1 MIITLT
7 GSNSFMLKQEL
18 ERLKNEF
25 ISKYGDLA
33 YEKVDGEEVPAERLI
48 EAAQSLPFLAP
59 EKLVVLYNLGSQ
71 KQFSDSVENVIS
83 GVPETTRLV
92 IVEPKVDKRSS
103 YFKVLKS
110 ITDFKEY
117 NELDNFELSKWIVQY
132 AKDQSGNITPA
143 DANYLIE
150 KIGQSQMLLASE
162 LDKLLNYSPNID
174 RQNIDLLTDRTSQ
187 STIFELLDA
196 VFAGRSKQAL
206 DLYHEQRALKVEP
219 QQIIAM
225 LAWQLHTLAMIKT
238 AGDKTPDQIAKE
250 AKLNPFVVRKSLAIA
265 KRLTTKQL
273 KDMIRKALELDV
285 RLKTESINPDDALQ
299 EYLLGLAIS

>member
-1 MIITLT
+1 
-7 GSNSFMLKQEL
+7 MLKQEL